1 MAGRWPYAAARCAVV
16 GIIFVFL
23 QGCYVKT
30 LVEGDRGGAKTLFS
44 PDILKVTVPTDP
56 PKPAVKENSP
66 PPPPEPPKPV
76 TPAVDEKLLPQELT
90 EPDVT
95 LARPLTAANSKPAA
109 FTQSK
114 SRFPSDPQIVYG
126 DQVVTE
132 DVLWQGEVLVV
143 GSLTVAPQA
152 TVTVA
157 PGTRIRFRVSAAG
170 ESVLVVLG
178 RLTATGSADRPVVFT
193 SDGENGSRG
202 DWQGVVFMGTM
213 KKNALENV
221 VIEGAETGVDASY
234 SSVAAKNVRLT
245 GCLTGLAAFESVVTV
260 AGGEVSGCENGMM
273 LTYGEGDINGMKL
286 TGNGVAVRAEN
297 SSLFISSA
305 EFSGNRDIALAG
317 FGCAVKISGSAFTA
331 NGRGAVFDNTRGDI
345 NGNLFQGN
353 RGTALQLAGS
363 RIRATGNEFR
373 ENGEYGVR
381 VQEGSPVFWGNIFA
395 ANTKYDFYNAGRSDV
410 KAMTNWWG
418 RSDPRSAIFDNRID
432 TGRGRV
438 LFTPVLRKK
447 PISPLAGY

>member
-30 LVEGDRGGAKTLFS
+30 LVDGDKAGATLFS

-66 PPPPEPPKPV
+66 PLQPDPPKPV

-90 EPDVT
+90 EPDVA
-95 LARPLTAANSKPAA
+95 LVRPLSAANLKTAA
-109 FTQSK
+109 FLQSK
-114 SRFPSDPQIVYG
+114 SRFPSDPQVVFS
-126 DQVVTE
+126 DQVLTE
-132 DVLWQGEVLVV
+132 DVSWQGEVLIV

-157 PGTRIRFRVSAAG
+157 PGTRIRFRVSASG

-178 RLTATGSADRPVVFT
+178 RLVATGSADKPVVFT
-193 SDGENGSRG
+193 GDGENGSRR
-202 DWQGVVFMGTM
+202 DWQGIVFIGTM
-213 KKNALENV
+213 KKNTLENV
-221 VIEGAETGVDASY
+221 IIEGAETGVDASY
-234 SSVAAKNVRLT
+234 STVAAKNVRLT

-260 AGGEVSGCENGMM
+260 AGGEASGCENGML
-273 LTYGEGDINGMKL
+273 LTYGEVDINGMKL
-286 TGNGVAVRAEN
+286 TGNGVAVRAEK

-305 EFSGNRDIALAG
+305 DFSGNRDIALAG
-317 FGCAVKISGSAFTA
+317 IGCAVKISGSAFTA
-331 NGRGAVFDNTRGDI
+331 NGRGAILDDTKGDI

-395 ANTKYDFYNAGRSDV
+395 ANAKYDFYNAGRSDV
-410 KAMTNWWG
+410 KAMTNWWD

-432 TGRGRV
+432 AGRGRV

-447 PISPLAGY
+447 PISPLAAY